1 MFLKASEPNFCQEI
15 EHCGADRPLAL
26 GACTQEGA

>member
-15 EHCGADRPLAL
+15 EQFGDDRPLAL
-26 GACTQEGA
+26 GACTQKVA